1 MKAVAKGCWLL
12 RRLARRVQATS
23 LGHTQKSGD
32 LLRTRAE
39 PMVFQI
45 WRSFMSSIYVL
56 HFPRM
61 VAFKGK
67 DAKQGTRPSEK
78 EGTDPPALRH
88 RQEHSGP
95 SDNQ

>member
-45 WRSFMSSIYVL
+45 WRTFMSSIFQGWWLLKGRMLSRGPGLQKRKVL
-56 HFPRM
+56 TPQH
-61 VAFKGK
+61 
-67 DAKQGTRPSEK
+67 
-78 EGTDPPALRH
+78 
-88 RQEHSGP
+88 
-95 SDNQ
+95 